1 MVDPDQAA
9 ASVKEA
15 IQACAL
21 GVVSGLYGSVP
32 EAIDRAG
39 RGLLEYNSHE
49 SSIRKKVKELKPQ
62 QAALRENIDMLKEVF
77 DDSTLPEGGAAKEVA
92 KAAANEQPW
101 IAHSGRSVAD
111 WAQLSE
117 HERDKVRAATVP
129 RRFRITLTHRWRG
142 AVVL

>member
-21 GVVSGLYGSVP
+21 GVVSGLYSSVP

-49 SSIRKKVKELKPQ
+49 SSIRKKVKELNPRLLVGRGLCHLLGS
-62 QAALRENIDMLKEVF
+62 APLRQRGIVEHLLEHIDVLAQRG
-77 DDSTLPEGGAAKEVA
+77 LLGL
-92 KAAANEQPW
+92 
-101 IAHSGRSVAD
+101 AHSGRSVAD